1 MLIYGRQNKMNR
13 LMFMYKYA
21 KPGIHFDEDKE
32 VNRAFSKV
40 KNVGDVYA
48 LQDEFNTMID
58 KDMSSDHKVPTK
70 VARALSEMPYVRAI
84 HSRLPYLDS
93 LDEEGLE
100 NVIEKMHKADHRVPT
115 EFFYHPSMTDGLR
128 KHILQSDKYPEYM
141 HMGILNTS
149 EDNPNIHDFAL
160 SHKNPKI
167 RALAVYNH
175 PAISTE
181 KLNEIASNDPDDSV
195 RFEAEERLK
204 HRKDAEE
211 RFNQKK

>member
-1 MLIYGRQNKMNR
+1 MNR

-32 VNRAFSKV
+32 VHRAFSKI
-40 KNVGDVYA
+40 KNLGDVYA
-48 LQDEFNTMID
+48 LQDEFKTMLD

-115 EFFYHPSMTDGLR
+115 EFFYHPSMSNGLK
-128 KHILQSDKYPEYM
+128 KHILHSGKYPEYM
-141 HMGILNTS
+141 HFGILDAS
-149 EDNPNIHDFAL
+149 QDNPEIYDSAL
-160 SHKNPKI
+160 SHSNPKI
-167 RALAVYNH
+167 RAGAVYNH

-181 KLNEIASNDPDDSV
+181 KLNDISKNDPDDSV

-204 HRKDAEE
+204 HRKEAEE
-211 RFNQKK
+211 RFNQSK

>member
-1 MLIYGRQNKMNR
+1 MNR

-32 VNRAFSKV
+32 VNRVFSQV
-40 KNVGDVYA
+40 KNLGDVYA
-48 LQDEFNTMID
+48 LHDEFNTMLD
-58 KDMSSDHKVPTK
+58 NDMSGTQKVSTK

-84 HSRLPYLDS
+84 HSRLPHLAS

-100 NVIEKMHKADHRVPT
+100 NVIEKTYNSGHRVPT
-115 EFFYHPSMTDGLR
+115 EFFYHPSMSNGLK
-128 KHILQSDKYPEYM
+128 KHILHSDKYPEYM
-141 HMGILNTS
+141 HLGILDTNQDNTEIHDS
-149 EDNPNIHDFAL
+149 ALSHTNPNI
-160 SHKNPKI
+160 
-167 RALAVYNH
+167 RASAVYNH

-211 RFNQKK
+211 RFNQNK